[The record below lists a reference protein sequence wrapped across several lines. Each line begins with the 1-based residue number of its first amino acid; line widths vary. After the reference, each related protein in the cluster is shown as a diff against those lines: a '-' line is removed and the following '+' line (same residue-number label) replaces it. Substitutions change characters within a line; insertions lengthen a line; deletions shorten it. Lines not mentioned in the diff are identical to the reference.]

1 MNQPGGAAE
10 VDSDS
15 VRIYSTLSKTQR
27 TREEPVTQQTQII
40 VAGGGIGGLSAAVAL
55 ARAGRTVRIV
65 EQASEFRAIGY
76 GIQLGPN
83 AHHAFRHLGIE
94 QEILDRC
101 SLPEAGVLANAVTG
115 ETLLR
120 LPMGE
125 EMRRRYGQPYAVIH
139 RPDLHEVLIEACRR
153 EGVELITDCELRSF
167 EDTGSLVRVDTSKG
181 TLEASALVAAD
192 GIWSKSRTAL
202 VGPETPERL
211 GYVAFR
217 AVRPM
222 SEIPAHLAKN
232 EVKLWCGPSCH
243 LIHYPLHGGTIF
255 NLVIGFDYRYNA
267 EAEAGMSYKERILK
281 RFEGA
286 CEDVRGLLPYLD
298 FSRFWEIATI
308 TPISTWSKGRVTL
321 LGDSA
326 HAMVQ
331 AMAQGACQAIE
342 DALVL
347 AECVST
353 ADEDYAAAFREFNS
367 RRLVRATRVQ
377 YMSRFMWELIH
388 VRGAYVDL
396 RQSMLSRFRDSD
408 TLEMLS
414 WLYDEHAAGL
424 GRKELPHIARAG

>member
-1 MNQPGGAAE
+1 MGQQN
-10 VDSDS
+10 
-15 VRIYSTLSKTQR
+15 
-27 TREEPVTQQTQII
+27 PVM
-40 VAGGGIGGLSAAVAL
+40 VAGGGIGGLSAAIAL
-55 ARAGRTVRIV
+55 ARTGQPVRII

-94 QEILDRC
+94 QQVLEKC
-101 SLPEAGVLANAVTG
+101 SLPEAGVLANAMSG
-115 ETLLR
+115 ETLMR

-125 EMRRRYGQPYAVIH
+125 EMRARYGQPYAVIH
-139 RPDLHEVLIEACRR
+139 RPDLHEVLIEAARR
-153 EGVELITDCELRSF
+153 EGAELITDCELRSF
-167 EDTGSLVRVDTSKG
+167 EDTGSQVKVETSKG
-181 TLEASALVAAD
+181 TMDAAALVAAD
-192 GIWSKSRTAL
+192 GIWSKSRTTL
-202 VGPETPERL
+202 VGAETPERL

-222 SEIPAHLAKN
+222 SDIPAHLAKN
-232 EVKLWCGPSCH
+232 EVKLWCGPACH
-243 LIHYPLHGGTIF
+243 MIHYPLHGGTIF

-298 FSRFWEIATI
+298 FSRFWEISTI
-308 TPISTWSKGRVTL
+308 SPISTWSSGRVTL

-331 AMAQGACQAIE
+331 AMAQGACQAVE
-342 DALVL
+342 DALVI
-347 AECVST
+347 ADCVASCGG
-353 ADEDYAAAFREFNS
+353 DYAAAFRAFNA

-377 YMSRFMWELIH
+377 YMSRYMWELIH

-396 RQSMLSRFRDSD
+396 RQDLLSRYRDKD
-408 TLEMLS
+408 TLETLS

-424 GRKELPHIARAG
+424 GRAELPHLARAG

>member
-1 MNQPGGAAE
+1 MG
-10 VDSDS
+10 
-15 VRIYSTLSKTQR
+15 
-27 TREEPVTQQTQII
+27 QQNPLM
-40 VAGGGIGGLSAAVAL
+40 VAGGGIGGLSAALAL
-55 ARAGRTVRIV
+55 ARAGQSVRII

-94 QEILDRC
+94 REVLERS

-115 ETLLR
+115 ETLMR

-125 EMRRRYGQPYAVIH
+125 EMRKRYGQPYAVIH

-153 EGVELITDCELRSF
+153 EGVELVTDCELHSF
-167 EDTGSLVRVDTSKG
+167 HDAESAVRIETSKG
-181 TLEASALVAAD
+181 PMEAAALIAAD
-192 GIWSKSRTAL
+192 GIWSKSRTTL
-202 VGPETPERL
+202 VGAETPERL

-222 SEIPAHLAKN
+222 SEIPAHLARN
-232 EVKLWCGPSCH
+232 EVKLWCGPACH
-243 LIHYPLHGGTIF
+243 MIHYPLHGGTIF

-298 FSRFWEIATI
+298 FSRFWEISTI
-308 TPISTWSKGRVTL
+308 SPISTWSSGRVTL

-331 AMAQGACQAIE
+331 AMAQGACQAVE
-342 DALVL
+342 DALVI
-347 AECVST
+347 AECVAS
-353 ADEDYAAAFREFNS
+353 ADGDYAAAFREFNA

-396 RQSMLSRFRDSD
+396 RQDLLSRYRDQD

-424 GRKELPHIARAG
+424 GRAELPHLARVG